1 MRKKKKKKDVIMKRL
16 TLCVGDHFP
25 VACHLPFIPESL
37 VHQGHEQCFPTPLI
51 TRPQFWSTSK
61 AAVLGL
67 PKWHAISLPSMPL
80 ALLSLLLQTPPV
92 STMSQAWS
100 WKLHEFQL
108 LPSKLASWWRI
119 KTVYLEGYDFG
130 LRMACIV

>member
-1 MRKKKKKKDVIMKRL
+1 MKRL

-37 VHQGHEQCFPTPLI
+37 VRQGHEQCFPTPLI

-61 AAVLGL
+61 AAVLSL
-67 PKWHAISLPSMPL
+67 PKWRAISLPSMPL

-92 STMSQAWS
+92 
-100 WKLHEFQL
+100 
-108 LPSKLASWWRI
+108 
-119 KTVYLEGYDFG
+119 
-130 LRMACIV
+130 